1 MFGAGDIGR
10 NGKEESQIMIT
21 MIRSSIKLLFRAK
34 AFWFFLL
41 IVPFLATLMLKSKM
55 DSSMAYVTGFEQKV
69 QDLSNADEKVA
80 YFGGKG
86 EYLLKVYDASDSELS
101 SYLLDKVAKTGMI
114 LAIRADVTN
123 EVKNGVL
130 DKSFIEERLAFDGE
144 EDRMGAVL
152 VIAPDFDDLVLS
164 GRANEAIDLYA
175 LSDDERT
182 KAVEG
187 TLSLQLSRMES
198 FKNFVSVSGDKETA
212 NDLLELLKEADENLP
227 KKEIV
232 SISGS
237 GKETLTKEQTNLK
250 TNIGYSFVFLT
261 LAYVFCGIFVAYN
274 AITEQKNGVTVRV
287 DLSGTSQ
294 AAYFLAKFVTV
305 VVTTV
310 LVTAFAVLY
319 GFIMGVSD
327 FGMERVKY
335 YALVFLMGLIFG
347 SVSML
352 IGILAGDVM
361 SSTIAAFTIWCM
373 SSMLSGMYFPIKY
386 TTVGLKI
393 LSYAMPQKWFITA
406 VEMIFVK
413 DNNVF
418 VMIICVTVAYI
429 LAILSIGALG
439 LKMKRTEEW
448 GTN

>member
-1 MFGAGDIGR
+1 MT
-10 NGKEESQIMIT
+10 T
-21 MIRSSIKLLFRAK
+21 MIKSSLKLLFRAK

-41 IVPFLATLMLKSKM
+41 IVPFLSTLMLRSKM

-69 QDLSNADEKVA
+69 QELTGADEKVA
-80 YFGGKG
+80 YYGGKG
-86 EYLLKVYDASDSELS
+86 EYLLKVYDASNSTLS
-101 SYLLDKVAKTGMI
+101 NYLLDKTAKTGMI
-114 LAIRADVTN
+114 LVMRADITS
-123 EVKNGVL
+123 EVKDGVL
-130 DKSFIEERLAFDGE
+130 DESFIDDRLAFDGE

-152 VIAPDFDDLVLS
+152 VIAPDFDELVLN
-164 GRANEAIDLYA
+164 GEASKAVTLYA

-182 KAVEG
+182 EAVEG
-187 TLSLQLSRMES
+187 TLGLQLSRMES
-198 FKNFVSVSGDKETA
+198 LKDYAAMYSDKETDKA
-212 NDLLELLKEADENLP
+212 LIEMLEKADENLP
-227 KKEIV
+227 KKELV

-237 GKETLTKEQTNLK
+237 GKETLTKEQTNMK

-294 AAYFLAKFVTV
+294 ASYFVAKFVTV
-305 VVTTV
+305 FVTTV

-319 GFIMGVSD
+319 SFIMGVDD
-327 FGMERVKY
+327 FGMERFKY
-335 YALVFLMGLIFG
+335 YLLVFLMGLIFG
-347 SVSML
+347 SISML

-373 SSMLSGMYFPIKY
+373 SSLLSGMYFPIKY

-393 LSYAMPQKWFITA
+393 LSSIMPQKWFIDA

-413 DNNVF
+413 DNDVF